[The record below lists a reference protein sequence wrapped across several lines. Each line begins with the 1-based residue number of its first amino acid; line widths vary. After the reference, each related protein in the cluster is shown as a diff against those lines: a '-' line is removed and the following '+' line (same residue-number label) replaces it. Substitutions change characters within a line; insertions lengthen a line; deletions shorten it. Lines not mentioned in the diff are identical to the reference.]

1 MREFSRA
8 AEQRRRDG
16 GKADAGLGMDYF
28 RLCMPWEVNTVELA
42 TKTPDVQA
50 KQSLVMNRALREAFE
65 MGMDWMLQVRR
76 QQRS

>member
-1 MREFSRA
+1 
-8 AEQRRRDG
+8 
-16 GKADAGLGMDYF
+16 MDYF
-28 RLCMPWEVNTVELA
+28 RLCMPWEVSTVELA